1 MVHRQTGPPKCGGP
15 EGIRALWEGRGRH
28 AECPGSF
35 PVSRVSRPGPCG
47 CLCTKESCRG
57 REGEPRTGIKG

>member
-15 EGIRALWEGRGRH
+15 EGIRALWEGRGWH

-35 PVSRVSRPGPCG
+35 PVSRCPGLAPVAAFAPRKVAG
-47 CLCTKESCRG
+47 VERG
-57 REGEPRTGIKG
+57 SLGLE